1 MSIADPHKRDFATNA
16 RLPRIALLALAIGVL
31 STFAAFALLSLIH
44 LFTNLF
50 FFQRLSFADRSP
62 ALNTLGPWAAAV
74 PVAGGVVVGLIARFG
89 SEKIRGHGIPEA
101 IEAILFG
108 KSRMSPKV
116 AVLKPLASGIVI
128 GSGGPF
134 GAEGP
139 IIMTGGAIGSLIA
152 QFVKVTAAE
161 RKTLL
166 VAGATAGMTAVFG
179 TPVAAVLLAVEL
191 LLFEWRPRSFL
202 PVALACAVAG
212 FARAAFFGVGPLFP
226 LVTAPPSAAA
236 LGSCAAAGLLSGAL
250 ACALSVALYKTEDWF
265 GKLPVHW
272 MWWPAIG
279 GLAVGIGGLIE
290 PRALGVGYDVIGDLL
305 HGNITLQFALAI
317 LVVKAAIWVIALG
330 SGTSGGV
337 LAPLLMLGAGLGTL
351 LGPVLPGGEPALW
364 PLVCMAATLGATL
377 GAPLTAIVFAL
388 GLTHDANALLPLLA
402 ATLVAHGFATV
413 VMKRSI
419 MTEKIARRGYHIY
432 REYGVD
438 PLERHYVDEV
448 MTRDVVTIDA
458 DLSVGVVRARY
469 FGATQAHRAYPVVRD
484 GVLIGLLDRATLDR
498 GGDAHAGDAN
508 GDEMRASDGRAKR
521 EPMADMRVAD
531 MRVADMRVAD
541 ARVADARVADLPVAD
556 LLPRRAPPFSLADE
570 TCRLVATRL
579 AVHRLER
586 LPVVTD
592 PDTMRLVGIVSR
604 SDLVKPALRHF
615 DDEHKRERFRRA
627 HPAAFVRR
635 RFAPARK
642 TG

>member
-1 MSIADPHKRDFATNA
+1 MDHHKRDFSINDRLLRICGLAAIIGGVATLA
-16 RLPRIALLALAIGVL
+16 AVVLLG
-31 STFAAFALLSLIH
+31 LIH

-50 FFQRLSFADRSP
+50 FFGTFSIEDRSP
-62 ALNTLGPWAAAV
+62 ALNTLGPWV
-74 PVAGGVVVGLIARFG
+74 IVIPVIGGLIVGMMARFG

-116 AVLKPLASGIVI
+116 AILKPLSSGIVI

-139 IIMTGGAIGSLIA
+139 IIMTGGALGSLIA
-152 QFVKVTAAE
+152 QCIDVTAAE

-166 VAGATAGMTAVFG
+166 VAGAAAGMTAVFG

-212 FARAAFFGVGPLFP
+212 FARASVFGTGALFP
-226 LVTAPPSAAA
+226 LETQPPQMIS
-236 LGSCAAAGLLSGAL
+236 LLSCLVAGLLSGAL
-250 ACALSVALYKTEDWF
+250 ASGLSAALYKLEDVF
-265 GKLPVHW
+265 GKLPIHW

-279 GLAVGIGGLIE
+279 AVFVGIGGYIE

-305 HGNITLQFALAI
+305 HQHIAIKVALSILAVKAIIWVVALA
-317 LVVKAAIWVIALG
+317 

-337 LAPLLMLGAGLGTL
+337 LAPLLMLGAGLGTA
-351 LGPVLPGGEPALW
+351 LGAILPGHDAALW

-377 GAPLTAIVFAL
+377 GAPLTAIVFAF

-438 PLERHYVDEV
+438 PLERHHVDEV
-448 MTRDVVTIDA
+448 MTRDVLTIDA
-458 DLSVGVVRARY
+458 AAPLSDVLAKH
-469 FGATQAHRAYPVVRD
+469 FGPHQVHRAYPVVRD
-484 GVLIGLLDRATLDR
+484 GVLVGMLDR
-498 GGDAHAGDAN
+498 GALGTLNEAQAGMSIGEALQRIQPAAPVFALP
-508 GDEMRASDGRAKR
+508 G
-521 EPMADMRVAD
+521 EP
-531 MRVADMRVAD
+531 
-541 ARVADARVADLPVAD
+541 
-556 LLPRRAPPFSLADE
+556 
-570 TCRLVATRL
+570 CRLAATRL
-579 AVHRLER
+579 AVHELER
-586 LPVVTD
+586 LPVVAD
-592 PDTMRLVGIVSR
+592 KQSLRLVGIVSR
-604 SDLVKPALRHF
+604 SDLVKPARAHF
-615 DDEHKRERFRRA
+615 DEEHRRERFRGFRRT
-627 HPAAFVRR
+627 PAL
-635 RFAPARK
+635 RK
-642 TG
+642 H